1 LTPRLPLLS
10 QETVIAYALLPGG
23 LAIWIYDDRG
33 VNGRW
38 IPQPT
43 HDLQELVDRFSDL
56 TSDPHSELS
65 AVRRD
70 ARTLYQVLIAPIE
83 ERLVPGRTL
92 IIEADGLLA
101 RVPMEALL
109 DSEGHFLVERW
120 PIVHSLGQELEARL
134 RETGPVSADW
144 SALVV
149 GSTAALPG
157 QEMISLPDVGVEAD
171 NVAKQFSRSKVLT
184 GEEATLNSVQSELAS
199 AAVFHF
205 AGHSLATPERNG
217 LLLRSGS
224 SSNEDPALLDAD
236 ILRRLPLPNLRLA
249 VLSACSTASDN
260 EGSDGFDSVTEAL
273 LRAGVPH
280 VVASRW
286 GVESVVARA
295 LVENFYRNTLSGQ
308 AVSEAVRLTSRK
320 MLADPRT
327 AHPYYWS
334 AFAAYGRP

>member
-1 LTPRLPLLS
+1 
-10 QETVIAYALLPGG
+10 
-23 LAIWIYDDRG
+23 

-101 RVPMEALL
+101 RLPMEALL
-109 DSEGHFLVERW
+109 DSEAHFLVERW

-224 SSNEDPALLDAD
+224 SSHEDPALLDAD

-308 AVSEAVRLTSRK
+308 AVSDAVRLTSRK